1 MVFTLPHNLYQEYL
15 AGQKYAKVKFV
26 QENFDACISASNTL
40 DHSLSNTNAELSN
53 TNAELSNTNAKVDT
67 LAQSS
72 VYLGKIELSAIPASM
87 LPLNGWYAMNGD
99 RYPVDSPIGQR
110 LLEIADLDYMEEFLS
125 NCPISTQVKQLGGA
139 PQKRFPALT

>member
-1 MVFTLPHNLYQEYL
+1 MSFSLPHNLHQEYI
-15 AGQKYAKVKFV
+15 AGQKYAKVQFV

-40 DHSLSNTNAELSN
+40 DHSLSN

-87 LPLNGWYAMNGD
+87 LPRFGWYAMNGNS
-99 RYPVDSPIGQR
+99 Y
-110 LLEIADLDYMEEFLS
+110 
-125 NCPISTQVKQLGGA
+125 PIS
-139 PQKRFPALT
+139 